1 MRSFCSSLFY
11 SLPLLILLVCC
22 KKPLVEVDELSEE
35 AALVVE
41 KYKQLTSNG
50 NNNESFLFFSDPH
63 LLGRSVA
70 WIKDSL
76 VSSFV
81 KAKEVF
87 DLLPLDFCLCGGDWL
102 NAGDT
107 QDLAKEKLL
116 LADERMKQL
125 FSPYYKMMGNHDTN
139 YQGIVSD
146 YNKERGDLPQGF
158 IDNYLFSETG
168 KAYYSFSTGNSQYYI
183 FDSGLDWDT
192 SLDDYRIEQLC
203 WFAFQL
209 SKCVC
214 PHIIIGIH
222 MFYNDVPII
231 TPMAEEITRICESFN
246 TRGVYKSF
254 GKEFDF
260 SNAIGMVHLIL
271 TGHCHV
277 DFSETFNGIP
287 VVGITKYNK
296 ESRSFDVCIIN
307 YDTGFINMIRVG
319 SGEDRNI
326 KI

>member
-125 FSPYYKMMGNHDTN
+125 FSPYYKMMGNHDT
-139 YQGIVSD
+139 
-146 YNKERGDLPQGF
+146 
-158 IDNYLFSETG
+158 
-168 KAYYSFSTGNSQYYI
+168 
-183 FDSGLDWDT
+183 SGLDWDT

-246 TRGVYKSF
+246 TRRVYKSF

-277 DFSETFNGIP
+277 DFSEAVNGIP
-287 VVGITKYNK
+287 VVGITKFNK
-296 ESRSFDVCIIN
+296 DSRPFDVCIIN
-307 YDTGFINMIRVG
+307 YDTGLIDMIRVG
-319 SGEDRNI
+319 DGEDRHI
-326 KI
+326 DIYM